1 MDRAELSA
9 TIIQQLGA
17 VFMAAVQQVAAEV
30 LSADLDGI
38 ERRLQVV
45 SRQVFGRVLE
55 QVVAVRA
62 GHPRERPPGPACG
75 GLLRL
80 VDRAR
85 PRQVHGLVGDAT
97 MQRPTYVCSRCGQ
110 GHAPLDTELGLG
122 QGALTP
128 ALARVACRAGIET
141 SFGEASDLLAE
152 TLGVAVPADAVRRVT
167 ERVGAVAETEQ
178 QAASAQAQ
186 QGRVQPDG
194 AGAAVLVVEVDGVQV
209 HLDDAW
215 HEMKVGRVAP
225 LGPALQTDPRSGR
238 TFLRLGPSVC
248 CAGLEA
254 AEEFWYRVYVQAC
267 RGGLGQTTRRVV
279 VLGDGA
285 EWIWKRAA
293 QFVGRPGVEVLE
305 IVDINHAYDHLWP
318 VGRAVFDAEADL
330 GAWVEPLK
338 DALYTQGA
346 GAVLAALDALALEPA
361 AATAADLLR
370 TTRAYFA
377 DNAARMDYPR
387 FVAQRLPIGSGAI
400 ESMCKSLI
408 EEREKGAGM
417 RWTGPGAQAVAS
429 LRALHRSG
437 DWTAFWP
444 RHPLRPRAPR
454 ARAARPGA
462 AAPPEVVPA
471 GPATDPGP
479 PARSDAPPAEPAP
492 VVALPPP
499 VDTAQRPAPSHP
511 WRRFKIG
518 RARCA

>member
-1 MDRAELSA
+1 MDRAELSEA
-9 TIIQQLGA
+9 IIQELGA
-17 VFMAAVQQVAAEV
+17 VFRAAVQEAIPEL

-38 ERRLQVV
+38 ERRLQAV

-55 QVVAVRA
+55 RVVAGRA
-62 GHPRERPPGPACG
+62 GQPHERPPCPACG

-85 PRQVHGLVGDAT
+85 PRQLQGLVGDAT
-97 MQRPTYVCSRCGQ
+97 VQRPTYVCSRCGQ

-152 TLGVAVPADAVRRVT
+152 TLGVAVPSDAVRRVT

-178 QAASAQAQ
+178 QVAIAQAQ
-186 QGRVQPDG
+186 QGHVQPDG

-225 LGPALQTDPRSGR
+225 LGPALRTDPRSGR

-254 AEEFWYRVYVQAC
+254 AEAFWYRVYVQAC
-267 RGGLGQTTRRVV
+267 RGGLGQTTRHVV

-293 QFVGRPGVEVLE
+293 QFMGGPCVEVIE
-305 IVDINHAYDHLWP
+305 IVDINHAYDHLWA
-318 VGRAVFDAEADL
+318 VGRAVFDPEA
-330 GAWVEPLK
+330 ATWVEPLK
-338 DALYTQGA
+338 DRLYEEGA
-346 GAVLAALDALALEPA
+346 GVVLAALDTLVPPTPA
-361 AATAADLLR
+361 AAEVLR
-370 TTRAYFA
+370 TTRAYFV
-377 DNAARMDYPR
+377 DQAARMDYPR

-437 DWTAFWP
+437 DWAAFWQ

-462 AAPPEVVPA
+462 APPEVVPPC
-471 GPATDPGP
+471 PAADPGP
-479 PARSDAPPAEPAP
+479 PARFDAPPAAP
-492 VVALPPP
+492 VPVIPLPPP
-499 VDTAQRPAPSHP
+499 VDTAPRPAPSHP

>member
-1 MDRAELSA
+1 MDRAELSEA
-9 TIIQQLGA
+9 IIQDLGA
-17 VFMAAVQQVAAEV
+17 VFMAAVQEAAAEL

-38 ERRLQVV
+38 ERRLQAV

-62 GHPRERPPGPACG
+62 GQPRERPPCPACG

-85 PRQVHGLVGDAT
+85 PRQVQGLVGDAT
-97 MQRPTYVCSRCGQ
+97 VRRPTYVCKRCGQ
-110 GHAPLDTELGLG
+110 GHAPLDTEFGLG
-122 QGALTP
+122 QGVLTP
-128 ALARVACRAGIET
+128 ALARVACRAGLEA
-141 SFGEASDLLAE
+141 SFGAASDLLDE

-167 ERVGAVAETEQ
+167 ERVGAVAEMEQ
-178 QAASAQAQ
+178 QAAIAQAQ
-186 QGRVQPDG
+186 QGQVQPDA
-194 AGAAVLVVEVDGVQV
+194 AGAAVLVVEVDGCQV
-209 HLDDAW
+209 HLDEAW

-225 LGPALQTDPRSGR
+225 LGPALRTDQRSGR

-293 QFVGRPGVEVLE
+293 QFVGRPGVEVIE
-305 IVDINHAYDHLWP
+305 IVDINHAYDHLWT
-318 VGRAVFDAEADL
+318 VGRAIFDAEAVV

-338 DALYTQGA
+338 DALYAQGA
-346 GAVLAALDALALEPA
+346 CAVLAALDALEPSA
-361 AATAADLLR
+361 AAADLLR

-377 DNAARMDYPR
+377 DNAARMGYPR
-387 FVAQRLPIGSGAI
+387 FVAQQLPIGSGAI

-437 DWTAFWP
+437 DWAAFWQ

-454 ARAARPGA
+454 ARAARPVA
-462 AAPPEVVPA
+462 APPPEVVVPCPA
-471 GPATDPGP
+471 ADPGP
-479 PARSDAPPAEPAP
+479 PACSDAPPAEPAP
-492 VVALPPP
+492 VIPLPPP
-499 VDTAQRPAPSHP
+499 VETAHRPAPSHP

>member
-1 MDRAELSA
+1 MDRAELSEA
-9 TIIQQLGA
+9 IIQELGA
-17 VFMAAVQQVAAEV
+17 MFMAAVQEAMPQL

-38 ERRLQVV
+38 ERRLQAV
-45 SRQVFGRVLE
+45 SRQVFGHVLE
-55 QVVAVRA
+55 QVVALRA
-62 GHPRERPPGPACG
+62 GQPRERPPCPACA

-85 PRQVHGLVGDAT
+85 PRQLQGLVGDAT
-97 MQRPTYVCSRCGQ
+97 VQRPTYVCSRCGQ
-110 GHAPLDTELGLG
+110 GHAPLDTEWGLG

-141 SFGEASDLLAE
+141 SFAEASDLLAE
-152 TLGVAVPADAVRRVT
+152 TLGVAVPADTVRRVT

-178 QAASAQAQ
+178 QTAIAQAQ
-186 QGRVQPDG
+186 QGRVQPDA

-225 LGPALQTDPRSGR
+225 LGPALQTDKRSGR

-305 IVDINHAYDHLWP
+305 IVDMHHAYDHLWT
-318 VGRAVFDAEADL
+318 VGRAVFDVEAVVT
-330 GAWVEPLK
+330 AWVEPLK

-346 GAVLAALDALALEPA
+346 CAVLAALDALEPSA
-361 AATAADLLR
+361 AAADVLR

-387 FVAQRLPIGSGAI
+387 FVAQQLPVGSGAI
-400 ESMCKSLI
+400 ESLCKSLI

-417 RWTGPGAQAVAS
+417 RWTGAGAQAVAS

-437 DWTAFWP
+437 DWAAFWQ

-454 ARAARPGA
+454 ARATRPV
-462 AAPPEVVPA
+462 AAPPPAVVPPC
-471 GPATDPGP
+471 PAADPGP
-479 PARSDAPPAEPAP
+479 PARCDAPPAP
-492 VVALPPP
+492 VSALPPP
-499 VDTAQRPAPSHP
+499 VDPTHRPAPSHP

>member
-1 MDRAELSA
+1 MDRAELSEA
-9 TIIQQLGA
+9 IIQELGA
-17 VFMAAVQQVAAEV
+17 LFMAAVQEVATEL

-38 ERRLQVV
+38 ERRLQAV

-55 QVVAVRA
+55 QVIAVRA
-62 GHPRERPPGPACG
+62 GHPRERPPCPACG

-85 PRQVHGLVGDAT
+85 PRQLQGLVGDAT
-97 MQRPTYVCSRCGQ
+97 VHRPTYVCTRCGQ
-110 GHAPLDTELGLG
+110 GHAPLDTALGLG

-128 ALARVACRAGIET
+128 ALARVVCRAGLET

-167 ERVGAVAETEQ
+167 ERVGAVAEMEQ
-178 QAASAQAQ
+178 QAAIAQAQ
-186 QGRVQPDG
+186 QGQVQPDG

-225 LGPALQTDPRSGR
+225 LGPALQTDKRSGR

-305 IVDINHAYDHLWP
+305 IVDIHHAYDHLWT
-318 VGRAVFDAEADL
+318 VGRAVFELEAGV

-338 DALYTQGA
+338 DALYSQGV
-346 GAVLAALDALALEPA
+346 GAVLAALDALEPSA
-361 AATAADLLR
+361 AAADLVH

-387 FVAQRLPIGSGAI
+387 FVAQQLPIGSGAI
-400 ESMCKSLI
+400 ESLCKSLI

-437 DWTAFWP
+437 DWAAFWQ

-454 ARAARPGA
+454 ACAARPVA
-462 AAPPEVVPA
+462 ARPA
-471 GPATDPGP
+471 ADPGP
-479 PARSDAPPAEPAP
+479 PVHSDAPSAAPAP
-492 VVALPPP
+492 VSTPPP
-499 VDTAQRPAPSHP
+499 PIATAHRPAPSHP
-511 WRRFKIG
+511 WRRLPIG

>member
-1 MDRAELSA
+1 MDRAELSEA
-9 TIIQQLGA
+9 SIQELGA
-17 VFMAAVQQVAAEV
+17 VFMAAVQESMPE
-30 LSADLDGI
+30 LLTADLDGI
-38 ERRLQVV
+38 ERRLQAV

-62 GHPRERPPGPACG
+62 GPPHERPPCPACG

-85 PRQVHGLVGDAT
+85 SRQVQGLVGDAT
-97 MQRPTYVCSRCGQ
+97 VQRPTYVCSRCGQ
-110 GHAPLDTELGLG
+110 GHVPLDTALGLG

-128 ALARVACRAGIET
+128 ALARVACRAGLET
-141 SFGEASDLLAE
+141 SFGEASDLLDE

-167 ERVGAVAETEQ
+167 ERVGGVAETEQ
-178 QAASAQAQ
+178 QAAIAQAQ
-186 QGRVQPDG
+186 QGQIQPDG
-194 AGAAVLVVEVDGVQV
+194 AGAPVLVVEVDGVQV

-225 LGPALQTDPRSGR
+225 LGPALQTDTRSGR

-254 AEEFWYRVYVQAC
+254 AEEFWYRVYGQAC

-293 QFVGRPGVEVLE
+293 QFVGRPGVEVSE
-305 IVDINHAYDHLWP
+305 IVDIHHAYDHLWT
-318 VGRAVFDAEADL
+318 VGRAVFDAEVVV

-346 GAVLAALDALALEPA
+346 GAVLAALDALEPSA
-361 AATAADLLR
+361 AAADVLH

-387 FVAQRLPIGSGAI
+387 FVAQCLPIGSGAI

-417 RWTGPGAQAVAS
+417 RWTGSGAQAVAS

-437 DWTAFWP
+437 DWAAFWQ
-444 RHPLRPRAPR
+444 RHPLRPRA
-454 ARAARPGA
+454 RAARPV
-462 AAPPEVVPA
+462 AAPPPAVVPA
-471 GPATDPGP
+471 GPAADPGP

-492 VVALPPP
+492 VSALPPP
-499 VDTAQRPAPSHP
+499 VDTAHRPAPSHP

>member
-1 MDRAELSA
+1 MDRAELSEA
-9 TIIQQLGA
+9 IIQDLGA
-17 VFMAAVQQVAAEV
+17 VFTAAVQEAMPE
-30 LSADLDGI
+30 LLTADLDGI
-38 ERRLQVV
+38 ERRLQAVA
-45 SRQVFGRVLE
+45 RQVFGRVLE

-62 GHPRERPPGPACG
+62 GQARERPPCPACG

-85 PRQVHGLVGDAT
+85 PRQLHGLVGAAAV
-97 MQRPTYVCSRCGQ
+97 QRPTYVCSRCGQ
-110 GHAPLDTELGLG
+110 GHAPLDAALGLG

-141 SFGEASDLLAE
+141 SFAEASDLLNE
-152 TLGVAVPADAVRRVT
+152 TLGVAVPSDAVRRVT

-178 QAASAQAQ
+178 QAAIAQAQ
-186 QGRVQPDG
+186 HGQVQPDG
-194 AGAAVLVVEVDGVQV
+194 AGTAVLVVEVDGCQV

-254 AEEFWYRVYVQAC
+254 AEEFWYRVFVQAC

-285 EWIWKRAA
+285 EWIWTRAA
-293 QFVGRPGVEVLE
+293 QFVGRPGVEVIE
-305 IVDINHAYDHLWP
+305 IVDIHHAYDHLWT
-318 VGRAVFDAEADL
+318 VGRAVFDAEADV

-346 GAVLAALDALALEPA
+346 GAVLAALDALEPSDA
-361 AATAADLLR
+361 AADLLR

-377 DNAARMDYPR
+377 GNAARMDYPR

-417 RWTGPGAQAVAS
+417 RWTGSGAQAVAS

-437 DWTAFWP
+437 DWAAFWQ
-444 RHPLRPRAPR
+444 RHPLRPCAPR
-454 ARAARPGA
+454 ARAARA
-462 AAPPEVVPA
+462 VAAPALEGVPA
-471 GPATDPGP
+471 RPVADPDP
-479 PARSDAPPAEPAP
+479 PARSAAPPVEPAL
-492 VVALPPP
+492 VSALAPP
-499 VDTAQRPAPSHP
+499 VATSQRPTPAHP